1 MKQMREYD
9 TNISDIIA
17 TYNNI
22 VRVID
27 NEAHQQADDEE
38 RAYGGVLRSVKGKLQ
53 EYITH
58 SLVKVAWLELG
69 GDERR
74 IEINS
79 NKFKIPLNQNG
90 GYLEKLNPKIKEYIL
105 SDIQSYYYGLSVDK
119 QIFIDDKFVMG
130 IECKAYTENA
140 MIKRILVDFHLLN
153 YMQRNKHLPIISCY
167 LLQLESQLG
176 GDYSYLNDIV
186 YGSCS
191 THTIMSYFNVDIN
204 IITLLEGERQIDN
217 PIHKSFKELTFDS
230 LEKAKN
236 ILKQDLKQYL

>member
-38 RAYGGVLRSVKGKLQ
+38 RAYGGVIRSVKGKLQ

-74 IEINS
+74 LEINS
-79 NKFKIPLNQNG
+79 TKFKMPLNQNE
-90 GYLEKLNPKIKEYIL
+90 GYLEKLNP
-105 SDIQSYYYGLSVDK
+105 
-119 QIFIDDKFVMG
+119 QI
-130 IECKAYTENA
+130 
-140 MIKRILVDFHLLN
+140 
-153 YMQRNKHLPIISCY
+153 
-167 LLQLESQLG
+167 
-176 GDYSYLNDIV
+176 
-186 YGSCS
+186 
-191 THTIMSYFNVDIN
+191 
-204 IITLLEGERQIDN
+204 
-217 PIHKSFKELTFDS
+217 
-230 LEKAKN
+230 
-236 ILKQDLKQYL
+236 KQDLKKYL